1 VFTQATAFQLQW
13 QDAMSINWHDVSRC
27 LTLPSFGN
35 PVFSFPEYQFSEMVG
50 ELIFAARPNKVR
62 FQAQSSNGVGAPC
75 CAAAPDVYVLCQIT
89 KTERRED
96 NTLAQD
102 TVTTSDKAIE
112 SAEDLSSIAFGFMA
126 SKALFAG
133 LHVDIFSVLA
143 DGPKSAEELA
153 KAADIPI
160 NRIVILTT
168 ALASV
173 GLLTI
178 SDDKKIQNSPAA
190 QSFLSKQSKY
200 DFGDYLR
207 YQIDQQMY
215 PFLLQLNAVMK
226 GNLSEDA
233 IASYRHWMT
242 DEEQASVYSESQHA
256 GSLGPGRTL
265 ARKVDL
271 SNATT
276 LLDVGGGTGAMT
288 ISLCT
293 EYENLQATII
303 DFPNVAEIGWRF
315 ISEAGL
321 VDRVRY
327 IPGNAIEVQ
336 WPGNQHAILMSYLM
350 SGVPGDDVEGLLQ
363 KAFEALSPGGKLM
376 VHDFMVEEDRRG
388 PALAALWQLQHMA
401 FTPEARSLSVGW
413 LTETGRKIGFTVD
426 DVDNLIPAMTK
437 LVVFAKPS

>member
-1 VFTQATAFQLQW
+1 MT
-13 QDAMSINWHDVSRC
+13 
-27 LTLPSFGN
+27 
-35 PVFSFPEYQFSEMVG
+35 
-50 ELIFAARPNKVR
+50 
-62 FQAQSSNGVGAPC
+62 SNDG
-75 CAAAPDVYVLCQIT
+75 
-89 KTERRED
+89 
-96 NTLAQD
+96 
-102 TVTTSDKAIE
+102 AIE
-112 SAEDLSSIAFGFMA
+112 SAEDLSSIAFGFMG
-126 SKALFAG
+126 SKALFTG

-143 DGPKSAEELA
+143 DGSKTTEELA
-153 KAADIPI
+153 KAVDVPI

-168 ALASV
+168 ALASI

-178 SDDKKIQNSPAA
+178 GDDQKIQNSPAA
-190 QSFLSKQSKY
+190 QNFLSKQSKY

-226 GNLSEDA
+226 GDLPDDA
-233 IASYRHWMT
+233 ISSYRHWMT

-271 SNATT
+271 SNATS

-288 ISLCT
+288 ISLCA
-293 EYENLQATII
+293 EYENLHSTII

-315 ISEAGL
+315 ISEADL
-321 VDRVRY
+321 VNRVRY

-336 WPGNQHAILMSYLM
+336 WPADQDAVLMSYLM
-350 SGVPGDDVEGLLQ
+350 SGVPGEAVEGLLQ

-376 VHDFMVEEDRRG
+376 VHDFMVEEHRRG

-413 LTETGRKIGFTVD
+413 LTEAGKKIGFEVD
-426 DVDNLIPAMTK
+426 DVGNLIPAMTK
-437 LVVFAKPS
+437 LVVFSKPS

>member
-1 VFTQATAFQLQW
+1 
-13 QDAMSINWHDVSRC
+13 M
-27 LTLPSFGN
+27 
-35 PVFSFPEYQFSEMVG
+35 
-50 ELIFAARPNKVR
+50 
-62 FQAQSSNGVGAPC
+62 
-75 CAAAPDVYVLCQIT
+75 
-89 KTERRED
+89 
-96 NTLAQD
+96 LAQD
-102 TVTTSDKAIE
+102 TVTTNANAIE

-126 SKALFAG
+126 SKSLFAG

-143 DGPKSAEELA
+143 DGPKSSEELA
-153 KAADIPI
+153 KATDVPI

-173 GLLTI
+173 GLLSI
-178 SDDKKIQNSPAA
+178 ADDKKIRNSPAA
-190 QSFLSKQSKY
+190 QNFLSKQSKY

-226 GNLSEDA
+226 GDLPDDA
-233 IASYRHWMT
+233 IASYKHWMT

-271 SNATT
+271 SNAAT

-288 ISLCT
+288 ISLCK
-293 EYENLQATII
+293 EYENLHATII

-315 ISEAGL
+315 ISEADL
-321 VDRVRY
+321 VNRVRY

-336 WPGNQHAILMSYLM
+336 WPDNQHAILMSYLM
-350 SGVPGDDVEGLLQ
+350 SGVPGDDVEGLLR

-388 PALAALWQLQHMA
+388 PPLAALWQLQHMA
-401 FTPEARSLSVGW
+401 FTPDARSLLVGW
-413 LTETGRKIGFTVD
+413 LTEAGKRIGFEVD

-437 LVVFAKPS
+437 LVVFAKPA

>member
-1 VFTQATAFQLQW
+1 MLTQQ
-13 QDAMSINWHDVSRC
+13 I
-27 LTLPSFGN
+27 
-35 PVFSFPEYQFSEMVG
+35 
-50 ELIFAARPNKVR
+50 ARPN
-62 FQAQSSNGVGAPC
+62 
-75 CAAAPDVYVLCQIT
+75 
-89 KTERRED
+89 D
-96 NTLAQD
+96 N
-102 TVTTSDKAIE
+102 AIE
-112 SAEDLSSIAFGFMA
+112 TAEDLSSIAFGFMA

-133 LHVDIFSVLA
+133 LHIDIFSVLA
-143 DGPKSAEELA
+143 DGSKTAEQLA
-153 KAADIPI
+153 EATDIPL
-160 NRIVILTT
+160 NRIVMLTT
-168 ALASV
+168 ALSSV

-178 SDDKKIQNSPAA
+178 SDDKKITNSPAA
-190 QSFLSKQSKY
+190 QSFLSKQTKY

-226 GNLSEDA
+226 GELSDDA

-271 SNATT
+271 ADATS

-288 ISLCT
+288 ISLCK
-293 EYENLQATII
+293 EYPKLQATII

-315 ISEAGL
+315 VSEADL

-327 IPGNAIEVQ
+327 IPGNAVEVQ
-336 WPGNQHAILMSYLM
+336 WPGNQDAILMSYLM
-350 SGVPGDDVEGLLQ
+350 SGVAGESVEGLLK
-363 KAFEALSPGGKLM
+363 KAFDAMAPGGKLM
-376 VHDFMVEEDRRG
+376 VHDFMVEQDRRG

-401 FTPEARSLSVGW
+401 FTPDARSLSVGW
-413 LTETGRKIGFTVD
+413 LTETGKKIGFQVE

-437 LVVFAKPS
+437 LVVFSKPA